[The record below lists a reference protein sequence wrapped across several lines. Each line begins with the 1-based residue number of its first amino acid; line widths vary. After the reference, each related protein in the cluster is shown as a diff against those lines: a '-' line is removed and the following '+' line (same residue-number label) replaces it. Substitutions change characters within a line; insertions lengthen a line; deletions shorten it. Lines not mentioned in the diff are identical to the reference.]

1 MRSSFP
7 LVGAVMT
14 ALPLLLLSSAA
25 ARPGATLGAKHSEDR
40 NAPNNAIVVSDWNAT
55 MLEVLAAAGTPAPI
69 GTRLGAIV
77 QAAVFDAVN
86 GIKPRFT
93 PIHVQPVAPKHASAE
108 AAAASAAH
116 EALVALFPAQQAM
129 LDARLVASLAAIGGR
144 KEDHRGSI
152 SSGVDWGKT
161 VADAILAWRAADH
174 FSDPLGPYSP
184 GGMPGDWQPTPPA
197 FITPPLFRNLGVT
210 TPFAMTSPSQFRP
223 AGPPA
228 LTSAQYAADFNEVK
242 AFGNSTTPFQAE
254 TARFWNGD
262 TVTAFWNR
270 VAEQLAQ
277 RSHMSLSKN
286 ALLLARLNVSLADAA
301 IAVWDAKNFFD
312 SWRPVT
318 AIAQAALDGN
328 PDTTAQ
334 AGWAPLIVTP
344 AHQEY
349 PSGHS
354 GVSSA
359 AVTILASV
367 FGSHTSFTVTS
378 AGLPGVVRSFTNF
391 ADAIAQVADAR
402 VFGGIHFRSACV
414 DAARMGVEVAD
425 RVDETMFLRVR
436 HHGDDEDEIEGDD

>member
-1 MRSSFP
+1 
-7 LVGAVMT
+7 MT
-14 ALPLLLLSSAA
+14 LAPLLVLSSAA
-25 ARPGATLGAKHSEDR
+25 ARPEATLGAKHLNDHGGR
-40 NAPNNAIVVSDWNAT
+40 NNVNVVSDWNAT
-55 MLEVLAAAGTPAPI
+55 MLEALATAGTPAPP
-69 GTRLGAIV
+69 GTRIGAIV

-86 GIKPRFT
+86 GVKPRFT
-93 PIHVQPVAPKHASAE
+93 PIHVQPAAPKHASAE

-116 EALVALFPAQQAM
+116 EALVGLFPAQQAM
-129 LDARLVASLAAIGGR
+129 LDARLAASLAAIGGR
-144 KEDHRGSI
+144 KEDHKGSI
-152 SSGVDWGKT
+152 SSGVAWGKT

-174 FSDPLGPYSP
+174 FSDPLGPYSA
-184 GGMPGDWQPTPPA
+184 GGAPGDWQPTPPG

-228 LTSAQYAADFNEVK
+228 LTSPQYTADFNEVK

-262 TVTAFWNR
+262 TVTAFWDR
-270 VAEQLAQ
+270 VAEQLTA
-277 RSHMSLSKN
+277 RRHLSLSQN
-286 ALLLARLNVSLADAA
+286 ARLFAELNISLADAA
-301 IAVWDAKNFFD
+301 IAVWEAKNFFD

-334 AGWAPLIVTP
+334 AGWTPLIVTP
-344 AHQEY
+344 AFQEY

-359 AVTILASV
+359 ATTMLASV
-367 FGSHTSFTVTS
+367 FGNDTSFTVTS
-378 AGLPGVVRSFTNF
+378 AGLPGVERNFTSFS
-391 ADAIAQVADAR
+391 DAIAQVADAR

-425 RVDETMFLRVR
+425 RVNDTMFLRVR
-436 HHGDDEDEIEGDD
+436 EDDEEDD